1 MNSRLTVAAFAT
13 AFVLA
18 MAPATYAKS
27 VEIGG
32 GATYWYSIDEAKD
45 KSFDR
50 DGLAYSVSGEIF
62 LSDYLAIA
70 LELEKMPEDFVF
82 LEKDMYLPAAY
93 AILGDGIFLGV
104 GVGAYYYDG
113 EFVGDPWYA
122 LRGGFKI
129 PFFSGAVVLDINV
142 NYRTENWDD
151 IKDAKENVG
160 TETLMVGAALRLAF

>member
-1 MNSRLTVAAFAT
+1 MNRRFFAAAIAT
-13 AFVLA
+13 ALA
-18 MAPATYAKS
+18 LASAQSAYAKS

-62 LSDYLAIA
+62 LADYFAIA
-70 LELEKMPEDFVF
+70 LELEKMPENFVF
-82 LEKDMYLPAAY
+82 LEEDMYLPAAY
-93 AILGDGIFLGV
+93 ALLGDGIYIGV
-104 GVGAYYYDG
+104 GIGAYYYDG
-113 EFVGDPWYA
+113 EFEGDPWYA

-129 PFFSGAVVLDINV
+129 PFFSGALVLDVNV

-151 IKDAKENVG
+151 IKDVKENVG